1 MLTITRVTLTF
12 IFLLLVQGIFA
23 QEEVQRKIDSL
34 QQRKEQI
41 NLQEKEALKKEVE
54 AIVMRQKNG
63 EISAEEAQKLKEEAA
78 RKRALNIENKLAIL
92 DNTIALMQRNGGV
105 VDIEQDSSHYV
116 TKIEIGWGHR
126 DTDHSRIFGVRYS
139 DRKEPKPVVYDRRT
153 YSDMVVAFGINNA
166 IIDGQ
171 SLGDSPYE
179 LGGSR
184 FFELGVS
191 WRTRV
196 FKNSNFMRIN
206 YGLSLQ
212 FNGLQPKDNQYF
224 VADSPET
231 TLETFDVDLRKAK
244 LRMDNLVVPV
254 YFEFGPSKFTKT
266 DTRIRYSI
274 RNQFRIGF
282 GGYTGFNIGTR
293 QKLKYDR
300 NGERVKDK
308 LKRGYNTSDFIYGL
322 GAYVGIDGV
331 LLYTKYD
338 LNPIFQDASIRQRNI
353 SFGLRFDMD

>member
-1 MLTITRVTLTF
+1 MTTLTRVTLTF
-12 IFLLLVQGIFA
+12 IIFLLIQSLSA
-23 QEEVQRKIDSL
+23 QTEVQQKIDSL
-34 QQRKEQI
+34 QQQKERVA
-41 NLQEKEALKKEVE
+41 LQEKEALKKEVE
-54 AIVMRQKNG
+54 AIVLRQKSG
-63 EISAEEAQKLKEEAA
+63 EITAEEAKELKEEAA

-105 VDIEQDSSHYV
+105 TDMEQDSTQYV

-126 DTDHSRIFGVRYS
+126 DTENSRIFGIRYS
-139 DRKEPKPVVYDRRT
+139 DKKEPKPVVYDRRT
-153 YSDMVVAFGINNA
+153 YSDLVLAFGINNA

-196 FKNSNFMRIN
+196 FKNTNFMRIN

-224 VADSPET
+224 VADGPET

-254 YFEFGPSKFTKT
+254 YFEFGPSKFTETERK
-266 DTRIRYSI
+266 IRYSI

-282 GGYTGFNIGTR
+282 GGFAGFNIGSR

-308 LKRGYNTSDFIYGL
+308 LKRGYNTSDFIYGV

-338 LNPIFQDASIRQRNI
+338 LNPIFQDASIDQRNI